1 MSMTKLT
8 VGDIAEIEQISDLP
22 FSALGDANTPKG
34 KLMQAVAYVLKR
46 KDNPAFTFEDAGQL
60 SMDEINTLLEENPTK
75 KG

>member
-8 VGDIAEIEQISDLP
+8 VGDIAEIEELSNLP
-22 FSALGDANTPKG
+22 FSALGDASVPKG

-46 KDNPAFTFEDAGQL
+46 KTNAAFTMEDAAAL
-60 SMDEINTLLEENPTK
+60 SMDEINTLLEGNPTK